1 MKLKAICT
9 LKESNNLE
17 KIKLSKLG
25 ENTFKIGEN
34 VSTSIRR
41 WIPRMHKE
49 KKKSKVNH
57 LLTNFL
63 VDKQV
68 KEMGRDFFFLYKE
81 ETHKRIVNAFIF

>member
-49 KKKSKVNH
+49 KKKNK
-57 LLTNFL
+57 
-63 VDKQV
+63 
-68 KEMGRDFFFLYKE
+68 
-81 ETHKRIVNAFIF
+81 I

>member
-41 WIPRMHKE
+41 
-49 KKKSKVNH
+49 
-57 LLTNFL
+57 
-63 VDKQV
+63 
-68 KEMGRDFFFLYKE
+68 
-81 ETHKRIVNAFIF
+81 